1 VIDWKTEGGRKAVA
15 VAFPVRASG
24 SVVPV
29 RSLDEKL
36 LPVEASSSN
45 GRYSM
50 QLGEGKRKA
59 EHYTQI
65 KTIMELAD
73 AICRDRAA

>member
-1 VIDWKTEGGRKAVA
+1 VIVQKTEGGRKAVT

-36 LPVEASSSN
+36 LPVETSSFN
-45 GRYSM
+45 GRYTHA
-50 QLGEGKRKA
+50 EVRWKR
-59 EHYTQI
+59 
-65 KTIMELAD
+65 
-73 AICRDRAA
+73 RAKHSARHASLCSRLLSS

>member
-1 VIDWKTEGGRKAVA
+1 MIDWKTEGGRKAAA
-15 VAFPVRASG
+15 VVFPAKASG

-45 GRYSM
+45 GRYTYAV
-50 QLGEGKRKA
+50 GRRKK
-59 EHYTQI
+59 ES
-65 KTIMELAD
+65 
-73 AICRDRAA
+73 

>member
-1 VIDWKTEGGRKAVA
+1 MIDWKTEGGRKAVT

-45 GRYSM
+45 GRYTYAV
-50 QLGEGKRKA
+50 GRRKK
-59 EHYTQI
+59 ES
-65 KTIMELAD
+65 
-73 AICRDRAA
+73 

>member
-1 VIDWKTEGGRKAVA
+1 MIDWKTEGGRKAVT

-36 LPVEASSSN
+36 LPVEVSPSN
-45 GRYSM
+45 GRYTCA
-50 QLGEGKRKA
+50 EGRWKR
-59 EHYTQI
+59 
-65 KTIMELAD
+65 
-73 AICRDRAA
+73 RAKHSVQNASS

>member
-1 VIDWKTEGGRKAVA
+1 VIDWKKEGGRKAVA
-15 VAFPVRASG
+15 VAFPVRASE

-45 GRYSM
+45 GRYTYAV
-50 QLGEGKRKA
+50 GKR
-59 EHYTQI
+59 
-65 KTIMELAD
+65 
-73 AICRDRAA
+73 